1 MTKKGKNSLIEEMSL
16 PLPSSTDLRGRQSV
30 RATFKLSPRAIDVLS
45 IVAAQLGIKQKSLF
59 DHLIE
64 DAKSLNVIAN
74 EIEDDVFNALD
85 RVQKTFVV
93 SRRTLS
99 CLEQTSQQFNAPRDA
114 LVEYSI
120 QRLLPV
126 IEKER
131 KRHRMRKAVLNDINT
146 LLAEGL
152 EILHKAKSLL
162 GEDDP
167 VYVRFEAAMHS
178 LINSQSHIEDY
189 VKKGRGIEEF

>member
-64 DAKSLNVIAN
+64 DAKSLNVIAK
-74 EIEDDVFNALD
+74 EIEDDVFNTLD

-167 VYVRFEAAMHS
+167 VYVRFETAMHS